1 MHFKCQH
8 LKDKKKT
15 EITWSEI
22 GKMDLLPGRIRKMTT
37 TLKKRK
43 QRTGNKNGNVIR
55 KNYFYSPQNGV
66 FWCVKNPEPG
76 HGVFKAKMYRVYQEV
91 GDEEEEV
98 GAAETSQQVVEDAW
112 HWPDD
117 GDDDGHHRDG
127 GWRYWW
133 WPSSSWLLC
142 EQEFILLYY
151 YDFLVPRRCEK
162 VFLSYVHNSVT
173 QLLISI

>member
-8 LKDKKKT
+8 LKDNYKT
-15 EITWSEI
+15 EITWSKI

-76 HGVFKAKMYRVYQEV
+76 HGVFKAKVYRVYQEV

-117 GDDDGHHRDG
+117 GGDDVIAVMVVEDIDGDHHRHG
-127 GWRYWW
+127 FCVSFARIYIIRT
-133 WPSSSWLLC
+133 SWF
-142 EQEFILLYY
+142 QEDVKRF
-151 YDFLVPRRCEK
+151 FK
-162 VFLSYVHNSVT
+162 SYFHNSVT

>member
-1 MHFKCQH
+1 MD
-8 LKDKKKT
+8 LST
-15 EITWSEI
+15 

-76 HGVFKAKMYRVYQEV
+76 HGVFKAKVYRVYQEV

-117 GDDDGHHRDG
+117 GGDDVIAVMVVEDIDGDHHRHG
-127 GWRYWW
+127 FCVSFARIYIIILL
-133 WPSSSWLLC
+133 WLLGS
-142 EQEFILLYY
+142 QKMW
-151 YDFLVPRRCEK
+151 K

>member
-1 MHFKCQH
+1 
-8 LKDKKKT
+8 
-15 EITWSEI
+15 
-22 GKMDLLPGRIRKMTT
+22 MTT

-43 QRTGNKNGNVIR
+43 QRTGNKNWNTM
-55 KNYFYSPQNGV
+55 KNELFLLHSKSQNGV

-76 HGVFKAKMYRVYQEV
+76 HGVFKAKVYRVYQEV

-142 EQEFILLYY
+142 EFCKNLYFYIIRNSWFPEDVKRFFIKLFSQFSYTTVDIDIESHFLLHSFTVSLLY
-151 YDFLVPRRCEK
+151 
-162 VFLSYVHNSVT
+162 
-173 QLLISI
+173 I